1 MFWQRN
7 WRSIHFRS
15 VILVGSFSPPPTF
28 LFAMQRTGI
37 CSRGKK
43 RRKTKKT
50 KKKKGEIPLCI
61 DPAGVVCVY
70 ADCMYKRDGRR
81 WARARRAQRPA
92 LVVERFRYS
101 GSGAATQ
108 AAGGYGGG
116 EGTASAASAAAPRTQ
131 PSNNKSIKRRSIDYY
146 THLLPLNIFVLLT
159 MSNFS
164 TPPPPP
170 EKQTVNGMFI
180 Q

>member
-1 MFWQRN
+1 
-7 WRSIHFRS
+7 
-15 VILVGSFSPPPTF
+15 
-28 LFAMQRTGI
+28 MQRTGI

-92 LVVERFRYS
+92 LVVERFRYLVPEQQPKRQ
-101 GSGAATQ
+101 GDR
-108 AAGGYGGG
+108 GGG
-116 EGTASAASAAAPRTQ
+116 DGVGGVGGGTENTTIEQ
-131 PSNNKSIKRRSIDYY
+131 
-146 THLLPLNIFVLLT
+146 
-159 MSNFS
+159 
-164 TPPPPP
+164 
-170 EKQTVNGMFI
+170 
-180 Q
+180 